1 MLSIQL
7 HFSVL
12 LLSLIRQEGFV
23 AKCQD
28 IGLGNPPT
36 LREGKEVCPPHF
48 FYFCTSTLA
57 NFEIPLQDSSIH
69 TVLSQLYS
77 VAQETLKLDIP
88 RK

>member
-28 IGLGNPPT
+28 IGLGNPPI
-36 LREGKEVCPPHF
+36 REGGKWGAPTPL
-48 FYFCTSTLA
+48 FYFYTSTLA
-57 NFEIPLQDSSIH
+57 NFEIPLQGSSIH
-69 TVLSQLYS
+69 TDIQYVLSQLYS
-77 VAQETLKLDIP
+77 VAQETL
-88 RK
+88 